1 MHNSLEI
8 NTKDKYINASPVNY
22 YYDKYMILTQGPKS
36 NTIEDFWIMVE
47 QYKSNR
53 IIMLTKLE
61 EDSVEKCVNY
71 WAPQNQM
78 DKFKLE
84 LLSEEHIKFKSIIN
98 NYPITFYSMA

>member
-1 MHNSLEI
+1 
-8 NTKDKYINASPVNY
+8 
-22 YYDKYMILTQGPKS
+22 MILTQGPKS
-36 NTIEDFWIMVE
+36 NIIEDFWIMVE

-71 WAPQNQM
+71 WVPQNQM

-84 LLSEEHIKFKSIIN
+84 LLSEKHIKI
-98 NYPITFYSMA
+98 

>member
-1 MHNSLEI
+1 
-8 NTKDKYINASPVNY
+8 
-22 YYDKYMILTQGPKS
+22 MILTQGPKS

-71 WAPQNQM
+71 WAPQNKM

-84 LLSEEHIKFKSIIN
+84 LLSEKHIKFKSIIN

>member
-1 MHNSLEI
+1 
-8 NTKDKYINASPVNY
+8 
-22 YYDKYMILTQGPKS
+22 MILTQGPKS

-61 EDSVEKCVNY
+61 EDSVEKCVDY

-78 DKFKLE
+78 DKLKLE
-84 LLSEEHIKFKSIIN
+84 LLSKEHIKFKSIIN
-98 NYPITFYSMA
+98 NDPITF